1 MKIGNGTQREL
12 SFIDLLSVLSFF
24 IGLENLD
31 ANLDQN
37 DKAEIQRDYSHKM
50 DTLLKE
56 IHTHLELQDD
66 KMNTILQYLEEL
78 KR

>member
-1 MKIGNGTQREL
+1 MKFSNSAKREL

-37 DKAEIQRDYSHKM
+37 DKAEIQQDYSSKM
-50 DTLLKE
+50 DALLKE
-56 IHTHLELQDD
+56 IHIHLELQDD

-78 KR
+78 KK

>member
-1 MKIGNGTQREL
+1 MKISNGTQREL

-31 ANLDQN
+31 VNLDQN
-37 DKAEIQRDYSHKM
+37 DKAEMQQDYSNKM

-56 IHTHLELQDD
+56 IHAHLELQDD
-66 KMNTILQYLEEL
+66 KINLILQDLEEL